1 MNKNP
6 SGNQSGNQ
14 SIRNMNIPN
23 NSRINM
29 KTNNTQRPNTSTLT
43 SASTNIVRNGNRGN
57 SGYSGYSGSNV
68 FGIVLLV
75 VVILLVAIACYWA
88 YTVYSSRTLETSIDV
103 VALADVKN
111 ASSQFSIGSGTIPSS
126 RYSNEYSI
134 SMWLNITDYTYN
146 YGKEKTILRRGDV
159 GSGNP
164 EIVLGDKKNDLIV
177 RLKLQGPSPISSN
190 NSNNS
195 SIAISK
201 FENIPN
207 NERPSQT
214 QETHHQTHQYG
225 VNEPEDVSYINGA
238 FDLHGTTTK
247 LMPCN
252 NIVFNKISGNNI
264 DYPTIHYDIATGCNN
279 APTNADMKPADA
291 MTIMLEQSM
300 RMKEGFNC
308 GSYKGDQQSLARV
321 DISKMQDN
329 SAPFESQ
336 VIHNDYFSLVSGN
349 DVVSCPKLRIENFE
363 NTDNLV
369 NAMVSVLTDL
379 CNLAKELQIQS
390 NADDQVN
397 SMNTAFQQIIDVLE
411 KNRTTAKNPSDLE
424 PAFKSIIDK
433 LPALFSPSTNIT
445 QHIMKLQ
452 TDLATMAS
460 ITAITSTSA
469 NNATDLTTLQNAV
482 NSKLAAT
489 NCSITLNGATEI
501 DININLYENLINLTK
516 QSLYA
521 YINNM
526 GYGIQREYPNLSSS
540 QNVSCLLDTSNNTD
554 PTIGTC
560 TYKMLPLQKWVNV
573 IVSVYNQVVDI
584 YVDGQLGSS
593 CVLKGYPAISTS
605 DVMLTPDGGFSG
617 QMSNVVFSNSAMTV
631 HKAQQ
636 LYYAG
641 PVPSASLFSM
651 IPSWV
656 WYVIIIL
663 IVIAIIYS
671 VV

>member
-6 SGNQSGNQ
+6 SGNPSGNQ

-29 KTNNTQRPNTSTLT
+29 KTNNTQRQNVSAPTST
-43 SASTNIVRNGNRGN
+43 IIR
-57 SGYSGYSGSNV
+57 SGYSGSNV

-75 VVILLVAIACYWA
+75 VVILLVAGACYWA
-88 YTVYSSRTLETSIDV
+88 YTVYSSRTFDTSVDV

-111 ASSQFSIGSGTIPSS
+111 ASSQFSIGSGTIPNSS
-126 RYSNEYSI
+126 YSNEYSI

-146 YGKEKTILRRGDV
+146 YGKEKTILRRGDA

-164 EIVLGDKKNDLIV
+164 EIVLGDKNNDLIV
-177 RLKLQGPSPISSN
+177 RLKLQGPAPTSSFVV
-190 NSNNS
+190 
-195 SIAISK
+195 SK
-201 FENIPN
+201 FENIPVN
-207 NERPSQT
+207 NIQQPAQQSHR
-214 QETHHQTHQYG
+214 YG
-225 VNEPEDVSYINGA
+225 VNELEDAGYIHGA

-252 NIVFNKISGNNI
+252 NTVFNKISGNNI

-300 RMKEGFNC
+300 RMKEGFKC
-308 GSYKGDQQSLARV
+308 GSYKGDQQSLGRV
-321 DISKMQDN
+321 DISKLQDN

-349 DVVSCPKLRIENFE
+349 NVVSCPKLRIENFG
-363 NTDNLV
+363 DSPDIV
-369 NAMVSVLTDL
+369 NAMVAVITDL
-379 CNLAKELQIQS
+379 CNLAKALQSQS

-397 SMNTAFQQIIDVLE
+397 SMNTAFQQIINALE
-411 KNRTTAKNPSDLE
+411 QTRTNSKTSTDLDTTLI
-424 PAFKSIIDK
+424 SSVDK
-433 LPALFSPSTNIT
+433 LPALFAPNDNIT
-445 QHIMKLQ
+445 QYITQLQ
-452 TDLATMAS
+452 TDLATMESISSTAS
-460 ITAITSTSA
+460 SG
-469 NNATDLTTLQNAV
+469 ATDLSALQSAV
-482 NSKLAAT
+482 NSKLAAN
-489 NCSITLNGATEI
+489 NCSITLSGSTEI
-501 DININLYENLINLTK
+501 DNSINLFETLINLTK

-526 GYGIQREYPNLSSS
+526 GYGIQKAYPNLSSS
-540 QNVSCLLDTSNNTD
+540 QNVNCLIESSINKD
-554 PTIGTC
+554 PTVGTC
-560 TYKMLPLQKWVNV
+560 VYKMLPLQKWVNV

-593 CVLKGYPAISTS
+593 CVLKGYPAISTA
-605 DVMLTPDGGFSG
+605 DVNLTPDGGFSG
-617 QMSNVVFSNSAMTV
+617 QMSNVVFSNTAMTAT
-631 HKAQQ
+631 KARQ

-641 PVPSASLFSM
+641 PVKSTGLFSM
-651 IPSWV
+651 IPNWV
-656 WYVIIIL
+656 WYLIIFIIVGAIL
-663 IVIAIIYS
+663 YS

>member
-6 SGNQSGNQ
+6 SGNPSGNQ

-29 KTNNTQRPNTSTLT
+29 KTNNTQRQNVSAPTST
-43 SASTNIVRNGNRGN
+43 IIR
-57 SGYSGYSGSNV
+57 SGYSGSNV

-75 VVILLVAIACYWA
+75 VVILLVAGACYWA
-88 YTVYSSRTLETSIDV
+88 YTVYSSRTFDTSVDV

-111 ASSQFSIGSGTIPSS
+111 ASSQFSIGSGTIPNSS
-126 RYSNEYSI
+126 YSNEYSI

-146 YGKEKTILRRGDV
+146 YGKEKTILRRGDA

-164 EIVLGDKKNDLIV
+164 EIVLGDKNNDLIV
-177 RLKLQGPSPISSN
+177 RLKLQGPAPTSSFVV
-190 NSNNS
+190 
-195 SIAISK
+195 SK
-201 FENIPN
+201 FENIPVN
-207 NERPSQT
+207 NIQQQPAQQSHR
-214 QETHHQTHQYG
+214 YG
-225 VNEPEDVSYINGA
+225 VNELEDAGYIHGA

-252 NIVFNKISGNNI
+252 NTVFNKISGNNI

-300 RMKEGFNC
+300 RMKEGFKC
-308 GSYKGDQQSLARV
+308 GSYKGDQQSLGRV
-321 DISKMQDN
+321 DISKLQDN

-349 DVVSCPKLRIENFE
+349 NVVSCPKLRIENFG
-363 NTDNLV
+363 DSPDIV
-369 NAMVSVLTDL
+369 NAMVAVITDL
-379 CNLAKELQIQS
+379 CNLAKALQSQS

-397 SMNTAFQQIIDVLE
+397 SMNTAFQQIINALE
-411 KNRTTAKNPSDLE
+411 QTRTNSKTSTDLDTTLI
-424 PAFKSIIDK
+424 SSVDK
-433 LPALFSPSTNIT
+433 LPALFAPNDNIT
-445 QHIMKLQ
+445 QYITQLQ
-452 TDLATMAS
+452 TDLATMESISSTAS
-460 ITAITSTSA
+460 SG
-469 NNATDLTTLQNAV
+469 ATDLSALQSAV
-482 NSKLAAT
+482 NSKLAAN
-489 NCSITLNGATEI
+489 NCSITLSGSTEI
-501 DININLYENLINLTK
+501 DNSINLFETLINLTK

-526 GYGIQREYPNLSSS
+526 GYGIQKAYPNLSSS
-540 QNVSCLLDTSNNTD
+540 QNVSCLLDSSINKD

-560 TYKMLPLQKWVNV
+560 VYKMLPLQKWVNV

-593 CVLKGYPAISTS
+593 CVLKGYPAISTA
-605 DVMLTPDGGFSG
+605 DVNLTPDGGFSG
-617 QMSNVVFSNSAMTV
+617 QMSNVVFSNTAMTAT
-631 HKAQQ
+631 KARQ

-641 PVPSASLFSM
+641 PVPSTGLFAM
-651 IPSWV
+651 IPNWV
-656 WYVIIIL
+656 WYLIIFIIVGAIL
-663 IVIAIIYS
+663 YS
-671 VV
+671 VVM